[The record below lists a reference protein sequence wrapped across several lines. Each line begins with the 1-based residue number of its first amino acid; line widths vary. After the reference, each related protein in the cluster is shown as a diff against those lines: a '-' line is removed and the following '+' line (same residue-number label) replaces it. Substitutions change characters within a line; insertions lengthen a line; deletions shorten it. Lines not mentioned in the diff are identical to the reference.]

1 MITRKI
7 KTVLKNPFI
16 VFNILICKFLSI
28 YYSRWIDEGNGK
40 IIITDPFLRLRVNK
54 NFDAK
59 FIVNGIVT
67 ISPHIG
73 GRSPVVICL
82 GINSILKI
90 DGDFIIGDGVRIDLS
105 DKANLYIGGK
115 DLESGSGITADTILM
130 CNKKIHIGKDFLCAW
145 GVFISDSDWHKI
157 GGQEHQKDVIIGD
170 HVWVANNSSI
180 LKGAI
185 IGNNS
190 IIAGQSKIINKEYSA
205 NSLLAGIP
213 AKVVKTDISWSR
225 DII

>member
-1 MITRKI
+1 MIKRKI
-7 KTVLKNPFI
+7 KTVLKNPWIIFKL
-16 VFNILICKFLSI
+16 LICNLRSF
-28 YYSRWIDEGNGK
+28 YYTRMIDEGCGK
-40 IIITDPFLRLRVNK
+40 IIVTDSFLRLKINK
-54 NFDAK
+54 NTDAK
-59 FIVNGIVT
+59 LIINGVVT
-67 ISPHIG
+67 INSHIG
-73 GRSPVVICL
+73 GRSPVFICL
-82 GINSILKI
+82 GINSVLEI
-90 DGDFIIGDGVRIDLS
+90 DGDFIIGNGVRIDLS
-105 DKANLYIGGK
+105 DNANLYIGGK

-145 GVFISDSDWHKI
+145 SVFISDSDWHNI
-157 GGQEHQKDVIIGD
+157 GGQDHQKDVFIGD

-180 LKGAI
+180 LKGSV

-190 IIAGQSKIINKEYSA
+190 IIAGQSKIINKEYSP

>member
-1 MITRKI
+1 MIRRKI

-16 VFNILICKFLSI
+16 IFKVLTCKLMSI
-28 YYSRWIDEGNGK
+28 YYSRWIDEGKGK
-40 IIITDPFLRLRVNK
+40 IVVTNPFLKLRISK
-54 NFDAK
+54 NSGAK
-59 FIVNGIVT
+59 LIVNGVVT
-67 ISPHIG
+67 ISSHIG
-73 GRSPVVICL
+73 GRSPIVICQ

-90 DGDFIIGDGVRIDLS
+90 DGDFIIGNGVRVDLS
-105 DKANLYIGGK
+105 DRANLYIGGK
-115 DLESGSGITADTILM
+115 DLESGSGITADTIIM

-157 GGQEHQKDVIIGD
+157 EGQDDQKDVFIGD

-180 LKGAI
+180 LKGSV

-190 IIAGQSKIINKEYSA
+190 IIAGQSKIINKEYSP

-213 AKVVKTDISWSR
+213 AKVVKIDISWSR